1 MKEAMSDVFDY
12 TTYSIHYKGKE
23 YPFRLVWDP
32 DYNCETIISV
42 TSLNEALFG
51 EKGYWTDSLAEY
63 IDNQIIYYV
72 SEAEIRGS
80 DGDLQELLGI
90 MLG

>member
-1 MKEAMSDVFDY
+1 MKVAMSDVFDY
-12 TTYSIHYKGKE
+12 TTYRIHYKGKE

-32 DYNCETIISV
+32 DYNCEAIVSV

-51 EKGYWTDSLAEY
+51 EKGYWTDPLAEY

-72 SEAEIRGS
+72 SEAEITVPETM
-80 DGDLQELLGI
+80 LQTILTNILQ
-90 MLG
+90 